1 MQTTKFMLEVE
12 PEQVDAIVLQSL
24 NEALE
29 MMEKDFEDRVDND
42 SQLGIF
48 SNDRLEDITRIQSH
62 IDAFKKVISYYGGNE
77 TLF

>member
-1 MQTTKFMLEVE
+1 MQTTRFTIEVE
-12 PEQVDAIVLQSL
+12 PEQVDEIVVQSL
-24 NEALE
+24 KEQLE
-29 MMEKDFEDRVDND
+29 MMEKDFEDRAEND
-42 SQLGIF
+42 GQLGIF